1 VSAWR
6 AVAAACL
13 LLGLG
18 TSLGRAA
25 GDAAATVGES
35 IYRRGVLGSG
45 TPIEATRGGDGGPTT
60 HGAEAAC
67 VNCHRHSGLGSTEGS
82 ILIPPITGRYLFQPR
97 NLKHEELELPYLE
110 NAHANRDPYTDVT
123 LARAIRDGFDSA
135 GKPFSLLMPRFAL
148 RDADMAA
155 LIRYLKSLDAD
166 SVPGVTPTVLHFAT
180 IITPDADP
188 AKRRGMLDVM
198 QHYFADKNNF
208 PLPPS
213 PPMRSSGK
221 TLYAKSM
228 YRANRHWQLHV
239 WELTGSAA
247 TWTAQLQRHLAE
259 EPVLAVVSGLG
270 GSNWAPV
277 HEFCEHEALPCLFPN
292 VEVPVVADRDFYSL
306 YFSKGVLLEAQL
318 IAKRISEPGAGSSV
332 KVVQQ
337 IYRVG
342 DSGEPA
348 ARALAETL
356 KGQGIMVRNEAL
368 GAGPPGQGMPAAL
381 RNAATADAL
390 VLWLRPADIA
400 ALGAAS
406 AAPVPVFMSGLMGGL
421 DHSPLPVSWRSRTR
435 LAYPYDMPEHS
446 TVRLEY
452 PLRWFSI
459 RRIPIV
465 AEQSQI
471 DTYLACGLL
480 AETIGHMADNF
491 VRDYL
496 VERME
501 EMLEHRVMTGSY
513 PRLALA
519 EGQRF
524 ASKGGYVVQLAGAE
538 GSRITADGDWVV
550 P

>member
-6 AVAAACL
+6 ALAAVYL
-13 LLGLG
+13 LLGPG
-18 TSLGRAA
+18 ASLCRAA
-25 GDAAATVGES
+25 GDSAAIEGES

-45 TPIEATRGGDGGPTT
+45 APLEATRVGGGLATQ
-60 HGAEAAC
+60 GAEAAC
-67 VNCHRHSGLGSTEGS
+67 VNCHRHSGLGSTEGN
-82 ILIPPITGRYLFQPR
+82 ILIPPVTGRYLFQPR
-97 NLKHEELELPYLE
+97 NLKHDELELPYLE

-123 LARAIRDGFDSA
+123 LARAIRDGLDSA
-135 GKPFSLLMPRFAL
+135 GKPFSYLMPRFVL
-148 RDADMAA
+148 KDADMAA
-155 LIRYLKSLDAD
+155 LIHYLKSLDTRT
-166 SVPGVTPTVLHFAT
+166 VPGVTPTVLHFAT

-188 AKRRGMLDVM
+188 VKRRGMLDVM
-198 QHYFADKNNF
+198 QHYFADKNTF

-213 PPMRSSGK
+213 PRMRSSGK

-228 YRANRHWQLHV
+228 YHANRHWQLHV
-239 WELTGSAA
+239 WELSGPAA

-259 EPVLAVVSGLG
+259 EPVLAAVSGLA
-270 GSNWAPV
+270 GSNWVPV
-277 HEFCEHEALPCLFPN
+277 HEFCEHEALPCVFPN
-292 VEVPVVADRDFYSL
+292 VEVPIVADRDFYSL

-318 IAKRISEPGAGSSV
+318 IAKKIIEPGEGLPA

-337 IYRVG
+337 IYRAG
-342 DSGEPA
+342 DSGAPA
-348 ARALAETL
+348 AQALAETL
-356 KGQGIMVRNEAL
+356 QRHGVVVRSEVL
-368 GAGPPGQGMPAAL
+368 GAGAQGRGVGEALHKAA
-381 RNAATADAL
+381 AADAL

-400 ALGAAS
+400 ALGAAP

-421 DHSPLPVSWRSRTR
+421 ENSPLPPSWRSRTR
-435 LAYPYDMPEHS
+435 LAYPFDLPEHS

-452 PLRWFSI
+452 PLRWFAI

-465 AEQSQI
+465 AEQVQI

-480 AETIGHMADNF
+480 AETVSQMADNF

-501 EMLEHRVMTGSY
+501 EMLEHRVMTGDY

-524 ASKGGYVVQLAGAE
+524 ASKGGYVVRLTGAQ
-538 GSRITADGDWVV
+538 GSRVSADGNWMV